1 MNLHLSDTL
10 IGGEVILISMRRGGE
25 DFLTLAS
32 MRGGGEELGR
42 QLTE

>member
-10 IGGEVILISMRRGGE
+10 IVGEV
-25 DFLTLAS
+25 TLAS